1 MSSEYFPPKRKSLV
15 LNIVVALLLIGAV
28 LFLLIS
34 GSMTDQNILA
44 IILTS
49 SGLVLLLPL
58 ALAVYRIFTISTT
71 VYKLGRDALEIT
83 WGLRR
88 ELLPMG
94 ELEWVHPV
102 SDFETPLPL
111 PFSRIRGSFYGETTI
126 KGLGKT
132 IFAATEPGQMV
143 LIKRENDYLVI
154 SPENAVKFSQAYQ
167 QLTQLGSLTSVE
179 AESENL
185 RMLWQ
190 RVMTDAWAKG
200 LLLTG
205 FFSSAILILTSVVIV
220 AVRTQITWVT
230 LEVVPSA
237 RLFLLGLIGLFF
249 GIFNTLY
256 GLLLYLQ
263 ERMDRK
269 LVYLLWAWSI
279 FINLILLFAMISMS
293 F

>member
-1 MSSEYFPPKRKSLV
+1 MPSEHFPPKRKSLI
-15 LNIVVALLLIGAV
+15 LNIVIALLLIGAI

-44 IILTS
+44 IVLTS

-111 PFSRIRGSFYGETTI
+111 PFSRIRGSYYGETTI

-154 SPENAVKFSQAYQ
+154 SPENAAKFSQAYQ

-190 RVMTDAWAKG
+190 RVMTDAWAKA
-200 LLLTG
+200 LLFAG

-220 AVRTQITWVT
+220 AVRPQIIWVT

-279 FINLILLFAMISMS
+279 FINSILLFAMISMS

>member
-1 MSSEYFPPKRKSLV
+1 MI
-15 LNIVVALLLIGAV
+15 LNIVIALLLIGAI

-44 IILTS
+44 IVLTS

-111 PFSRIRGSFYGETTI
+111 PFSRIRGSYYGETTI

-154 SPENAVKFSQAYQ
+154 SPENAAKFSQAYQ

-190 RVMTDAWAKG
+190 RVMTDAWAKA
-200 LLLTG
+200 LLFAG

-220 AVRTQITWVT
+220 AVRPQIIWVT

-279 FINLILLFAMISMS
+279 FINSILLFAMISMS

>member
-1 MSSEYFPPKRKSLV
+1 MPSEYFPPKRKSLI
-15 LNIVVALLLIGAV
+15 LNIVIALLLIGAI

-44 IILTS
+44 IVLTS

-111 PFSRIRGSFYGETTI
+111 PFSRIRGSYYGETTI

-154 SPENAVKFSQAYQ
+154 SPENAAKFSQAYQ

-190 RVMTDAWAKG
+190 RVMTDAWAKA
-200 LLLTG
+200 LLFAG

-220 AVRTQITWVT
+220 AVRPQIIWVT

-249 GIFNTLY
+249 GIFDTLY

-279 FINLILLFAMISMS
+279 FINSILLFAMISMS

>member
-1 MSSEYFPPKRKSLV
+1 MPSEYFPPKRKSLI
-15 LNIVVALLLIGAV
+15 LNIVIALLLIGAI

-44 IILTS
+44 IVLTS

-111 PFSRIRGSFYGETTI
+111 PFSRIRGSYYGETTI

-154 SPENAVKFSQAYQ
+154 SPENAAKFSQAYQ

-190 RVMTDAWAKG
+190 RVMTDAWAKA
-200 LLLTG
+200 LLFAG

-220 AVRTQITWVT
+220 AVRPQIIWVT

-279 FINLILLFAMISMS
+279 FINSILLFAMISMS

>member
-1 MSSEYFPPKRKSLV
+1 
-15 LNIVVALLLIGAV
+15 
-28 LFLLIS
+28 
-34 GSMTDQNILA
+34 
-44 IILTS
+44 
-49 SGLVLLLPL
+49 
-58 ALAVYRIFTISTT
+58 
-71 VYKLGRDALEIT
+71 
-83 WGLRR
+83 
-88 ELLPMG
+88 
-94 ELEWVHPV
+94 
-102 SDFETPLPL
+102 
-111 PFSRIRGSFYGETTI
+111 
-126 KGLGKT
+126 
-132 IFAATEPGQMV
+132 MV

-154 SPENAVKFSQAYQ
+154 SPENAAKFSQAYQ

-190 RVMTDAWAKG
+190 RVMTDAWAKA
-200 LLLTG
+200 LLFAG

-220 AVRTQITWVT
+220 AVRPQIIWVT

-279 FINLILLFAMISMS
+279 FINSILLFAMISMS

>member
-111 PFSRIRGSFYGETTI
+111 PFSRIRGSYYGETTI

-205 FFSSAILILTSVVIV
+205 FLSSAILILTSVVIV

-279 FINLILLFAMISMS
+279 FINSILLFAMISMS

>member
-1 MSSEYFPPKRKSLV
+1 MPSEYFPPKRKSLI
-15 LNIVVALLLIGAV
+15 LNIVIALLLIGAI

-44 IILTS
+44 IVLTS

-111 PFSRIRGSFYGETTI
+111 PFSRIRGSYYGETTI

-154 SPENAVKFSQAYQ
+154 SPENAAKFSQAYQ
-167 QLTQLGSLTSVE
+167 QLTQLCSLTSVE
-179 AESENL
+179 AVSENL

-190 RVMTDAWAKG
+190 RVMTDAWAKA
-200 LLLTG
+200 LLFAG

-220 AVRTQITWVT
+220 AVRPQIIWVT

-279 FINLILLFAMISMS
+279 FINSILLFAMISMS

>member
-1 MSSEYFPPKRKSLV
+1 MPSEYFPPKRKSLI
-15 LNIVVALLLIGAV
+15 LNIVIALLLIGAI

-44 IILTS
+44 IVLTS

-111 PFSRIRGSFYGETTI
+111 PFSRIRGSYYGETTI

-154 SPENAVKFSQAYQ
+154 SPENAAKFSQAYQ

-190 RVMTDAWAKG
+190 RAMTDAWAKA
-200 LLLTG
+200 LLFAG

-220 AVRTQITWVT
+220 AVRPQIIWVT

-279 FINLILLFAMISMS
+279 FINSILLFAMISMS